1 MQIGKELKAFRQKQ
15 HLSQIEFAER
25 IGSTQQCVS
34 NYERGVVEPS
44 IDLLMRISGTFHC
57 SVDEIIG
64 NPTGEMEREAVELL
78 HGMPEGHRTLSIQI
92 LRTIHDIGP
101 EGINGR

>member
-1 MQIGKELKAFRQKQ
+1 MMLGEKLKEFRKKQ

-78 HGMPEGHRTLSIQI
+78 QGMSEGHRTLSIQI

>member
-1 MQIGKELKAFRQKQ
+1 MIGNELKAFRQKRR
-15 HLSQIEFAER
+15 LSQIDFAER
-25 IGSTQQCVS
+25 IGTTQQCVS

-44 IDLLMRISGTFHC
+44 IDLLMRISETFHC

-78 HGMPEGHRTLSIQI
+78 QGMTEGHRTLSIQI
-92 LRTIHDIGP
+92 LRTIHDVGP
-101 EGINGR
+101 EGIDDR